1 MIIGLTYD
9 RITLQ
14 HAWEEATEEI
24 DKYAEDF
31 DATPG
36 TRYDPDYVADVLVR
50 YAKLS
55 DAVRDYL
62 GISTSYSTLDLAN

>member
-1 MIIGLTYD
+1 MIIALACD
-9 RITLQ
+9 RSVLQ

-24 DKYAEDF
+24 DKLAEDF
-31 DATPG
+31 DDTPG
-36 TRYDPDYVADVLVR
+36 TRYDPDYVADVLLR

-62 GISTSYSTLDLAN
+62 GIKTGYPTLNLAN